1 MCSANQWR
9 KVPMKPIKSARAK
22 IAMIKPISQTTLFPV
37 LSGGNVGVGGA
48 VELLSVVTPPPLCVG
63 GVEDSGRGAS
73 VVSAK
78 FPRIP
83 LPERNG
89 ANSHH
94 AILPS
99 RMPFGADLCPI
110 AGFERP

>member
-1 MCSANQWR
+1 
-9 KVPMKPIKSARAK
+9 MKPIKSARAK
-22 IAMIKPISQTTLFPV
+22 IATIKPISQTTLFPV
-37 LSGGNVGVGGA
+37 LSGGNVGVDGA
-48 VELLSVVTPPPLCVG
+48 AELPSVVTPPPLSVG

-78 FPRIP
+78 FPPIP

-89 ANSHH
+89 ANSHP

-110 AGFERP
+110 AGFDRP

>member
-1 MCSANQWR
+1 
-9 KVPMKPIKSARAK
+9 
-22 IAMIKPISQTTLFPV
+22 MIKPISQTILFPV

-48 VELLSVVTPPPLCVG
+48 AQLPSVVTPPPLCVAG
-63 GVEDSGRGAS
+63 IEDSGRGAS

-78 FPRIP
+78 FPPIP
-83 LPERNG
+83 LPERNW
-89 ANSHH
+89 ANSHDE
-94 AILPS
+94 ILPS